1 MSCEQTFHRL
11 DHLAHGD
18 AEVFVQILGRS
29 GFAEARDAHHRA
41 CATHVLAPEIRMG
54 GLHRHRW
61 QIERQHAVLVRQWL
75 AALTGHLPN
84 DWQFVEGF
92 RGRPEIAGPSTSLRF
107 NLAHSGGV
115 VACIVTDDRQA
126 GVDVEDLGR
135 RLVEPDLWHR
145 YCAPSEVADIE
156 AQPEQ
161 ERHHRFLTYWTLKE
175 AYLKAIGLGI
185 GVHLADIAFHLGA
198 GEPTVRFH
206 DSLAGTSTDWA
217 FGMTKVSKEF
227 LVSWATP
234 QPPTTARPGVEI
246 THVPLPSL
254 DPVR

>member
-1 MSCEQTFHRL
+1 VFVTTVFPRPTLETLSICWTDVRAL
-11 DHLAHGD
+11 DGPLAARWMTALPD
-18 AEVFVQILGRS
+18 AERTRYERFKHERSAHEFLVGR
-29 GFAEARDAHHRA
+29 
-41 CATHVLAPEIRMG
+41 L
-54 GLHRHRW
+54 
-61 QIERQHAVLVRQWL
+61 LVRQWL
-75 AALTGHLPN
+75 AALTGHRPN

-92 RGRPEIAGPSTSLRF
+92 RGRPEIAGPVTSLRF

-115 VACIVTDDRQA
+115 VACIVTDNRDA

-156 AQPEQ
+156 AQPAEA
-161 ERHHRFLTYWTLKE
+161 RHHRFLTYWTLKE

-185 GVHLADIAFHLGA
+185 GVHLADIAFHLSA
-198 GEPTVRFH
+198 GDPTIHFH

-217 FGMTKVSKEF
+217 FGMTQVSEQF

-234 QPPTTARPGVEI
+234 QPPGSARPAVDL
-246 THVPLPSL
+246 THIPLRDL

>member
-1 MSCEQTFHRL
+1 MASDYPRPTPESLSICWTDVRPLAGETAARWVTRL
-11 DHLAHGD
+11 PD
-18 AEVFVQILGRS
+18 AERARFERFKHERSAHEFLVGR
-29 GFAEARDAHHRA
+29 
-41 CATHVLAPEIRMG
+41 L
-54 GLHRHRW
+54 
-61 QIERQHAVLVRQWL
+61 LVRQWL

-175 AYLKAIGLGI
+175 AYIKARGFGLALPLGDFAFR
-185 GVHLADIAFHLGA
+185 LAPPDNPTITF
-198 GEPTVRFH
+198 EPSMK
-206 DSLAGTSTDWA
+206 DDPGTWQFMQDWP
-217 FGMTKVSKEF
+217 
-227 LVSWATP
+227 TP
-234 QPPTTARPGVEI
+234 QHRLGLAVRRTGDD
-246 THVPLPSL
+246 L
-254 DPVR
+254 PVRIREVVPQVGS

>member
-1 MSCEQTFHRL
+1 MSICWTDVRPLDSRMAARWMTALPDVERTRFERFKHERSAHEFLVGRL
-11 DHLAHGD
+11 
-18 AEVFVQILGRS
+18 
-29 GFAEARDAHHRA
+29 
-41 CATHVLAPEIRMG
+41 
-54 GLHRHRW
+54 
-61 QIERQHAVLVRQWL
+61 LVRQWL

-84 DWQFVEGF
+84 TWQFVEGF
-92 RGRPEIAGPSTSLRF
+92 RGRPEIASPATTLRF

-115 VACIVTDDRQA
+115 VACIVTDGREA

-135 RLVEPDLWHR
+135 RPVESTLWHR

-156 AQPEQ
+156 AQPAAEQ
-161 ERHHRFLTYWTLKE
+161 HHRFLTYWTLKE

-185 GVHLADIAFHLGA
+185 GVHLADIAFAVGA
-198 GEPTVRFH
+198 GEPTIHFH

-217 FGMTKVSKEF
+217 FGMTQVSEQF

-234 QPPTTARPGVEI
+234 QTPAGPRPGVEV
-246 THVPLPSL
+246 THIPLHRL